1 MIRMNKLT
9 DYGILVLTHFARD
22 PAASQTAR
30 DLAERAKVPL
40 PTGSKILKDL
50 QRAGL
55 VVSHRGVK
63 GGYSL
68 ARDPEAISV
77 SEVVQALE
85 GPIALTECSGSSVGT
100 CGLEP
105 DCQVRGHW
113 RTISAAIRGALDGVS
128 LASLSRP
135 EALFRTS
142 RPAPSPSAS
151 VTSRVP

>member
-22 PAASQTAR
+22 PSVSQTAR
-30 DLAERAKVPL
+30 DLALRTHVPL
-40 PTGSKILKDL
+40 PTVSKILKDL
-50 QRAGL
+50 QRSGL

-68 ARDPEAISV
+68 ARAPEEISV
-77 SEVVQALE
+77 TEVVQAME
-85 GPIALTECSGSSVGT
+85 GPIALTECSGGVAGL

-105 DCQVRGHW
+105 NCQVRGHW

-128 LASLSRP
+128 LASLARP
-135 EALFRTS
+135 EALH
-142 RPAPSPSAS
+142 RPPARGTPALARA
-151 VTSRVP
+151 T